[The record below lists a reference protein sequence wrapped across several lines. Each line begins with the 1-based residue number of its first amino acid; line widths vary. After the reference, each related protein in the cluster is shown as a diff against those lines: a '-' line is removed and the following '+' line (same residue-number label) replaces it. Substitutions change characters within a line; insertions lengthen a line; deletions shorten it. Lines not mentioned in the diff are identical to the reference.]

1 MHTTVCMH
9 YTICIMIE
17 NSINNF
23 TPETLVLADG
33 VNKENMLRVR
43 KTKLLVISG
52 PLQGHE
58 FVVNRDTF
66 TIGSSNHNDLTIQ
79 DSTVSKRHCEIAV
92 EQSGYQI
99 RDLESTNGTL
109 VQGVRVS
116 SAHLAPGCEIQLGKT
131 RIVFCPLQDA
141 NDIPLSSEESFGKM
155 LGRSVPMR
163 RIFYLAET
171 YSPTDVTVMIT
182 GETGTGKEVLA
193 EEIHNH
199 SLRKDKPFIVIDCA
213 AISKELIESELFGH
227 IKGAFTGANTDRQG
241 AFELADGGT
250 VFLDEIGDLSPE
262 LQPKLLRVLEKREIR
277 RVGCNKVRKIDV
289 RIISATNR
297 NLANEVNEGNFR
309 EDLYYRLSVV
319 HLELPPLRRRREDVP
334 LLVKRFLA
342 DLQGENAID
351 QLADFDRTM
360 DILKRHEWPGNV
372 RELKN
377 LIELAFYSERRPV
390 DLSAFLSLGNLR
402 IGQHEEVQQE
412 YNFTADK
419 PFKDAKNDLI
429 EEFERAYLSDLLA
442 RNKQNISQSARA
454 AGIERAY
461 LQRLIRKY
469 GMRDN

>member
-1 MHTTVCMH
+1 MTEDRT
-9 YTICIMIE
+9 
-17 NSINNF
+17 NNVSA
-23 TPETLVLADG
+23 ETLVLACGD
-33 VNKENMLRVR
+33 NQENFLRVR
-43 KTKLLVISG
+43 RTKLLVISG
-52 PLQGHE
+52 PLQGRE
-58 FVVNRDTF
+58 FVVNHDTF
-66 TIGSSNHNDLTIQ
+66 TIGSGSHNDLAIG
-79 DSTVSKRHCEIAV
+79 DSTVSKRHCEIIV
-92 EQSGYQI
+92 EQSGYLI
-99 RDLESTNGTL
+99 RDLDSTNGTF

-116 SAHLAPGCEIQLGKT
+116 SAHLAPGSEIQLGKT

-141 NDIPLSSEESFGKM
+141 NDIPLSPNEAFGKM

-171 YSPTDVTVMIT
+171 YSPSDVTVMIT

-199 SLRKDKPFIVIDCA
+199 STRREKPFIVIDCA

-227 IKGAFTGANTDRQG
+227 VKGAFTGANADRQG

-250 VFLDEIGDLSPE
+250 VFLDEIGDLSPD

-277 RVGCNKVRKIDV
+277 RVGCNKIRKINV

-297 NLANEVNEGNFR
+297 NLANEVNENRFR

-334 LLVKRFLA
+334 LLVKRFLT
-342 DLQGENAID
+342 DLHGDDALE

-360 DILKRHEWPGNV
+360 DVLKRHEWPGNV
-372 RELKN
+372 RELRN

-402 IGQHEEVQQE
+402 TGRKNNEPEV
-412 YNFTADK
+412 NFVTDK

-429 EEFERAYLSDLLA
+429 EEFERTYLNDLLS
-442 RNKQNISQSARA
+442 RNKQNISRSARE

-469 GMRDN
+469 GMRE

>member
-1 MHTTVCMH
+1 MTEDRTNDVAA
-9 YTICIMIE
+9 
-17 NSINNF
+17 
-23 TPETLVLADG
+23 ETLVLANGD
-33 VNKENMLRVR
+33 NQDNLFRVR
-43 KTKLLVISG
+43 RTKLLVISG
-52 PLQGHE
+52 PLQGRE

-66 TIGSSNHNDLTIQ
+66 TIGSSSHNDLSIE
-79 DSTVSKRHCEIAV
+79 DSTVSKRHCEIDV
-92 EQSGYQI
+92 EQSGYLI
-99 RDLESTNGTL
+99 RDLDSTNGTL

-116 SAHLAPGCEIQLGKT
+116 SAHLAPGSEIQLGKT
-131 RIVFCPLQDA
+131 RIVFCPLQEA
-141 NDIPLSSEESFGKM
+141 NDIPLSHNEAFGAM
-155 LGRSVPMR
+155 MGRSVPMR

-171 YSPTDVTVMIT
+171 YSPADVTVMIT
-182 GETGTGKEVLA
+182 GETGTGKEILA

-199 SLRKDKPFIVIDCA
+199 SSRRDKPFIVIDCA

-227 IKGAFTGANTDRQG
+227 VKGAFTGANADRQG

-250 VFLDEIGDLSPE
+250 VFLDEIGDLSPD
-262 LQPKLLRVLEKREIR
+262 LQPKLLRVLEKREIK
-277 RVGCNKVRKIDV
+277 RVGCNKVRKINV

-297 NLANEVNEGNFR
+297 NLANEVNEGRFR

-334 LLVKRFLA
+334 LLVKRFLI
-342 DLQGENAID
+342 DLHGEEALS

-360 DILKRHEWPGNV
+360 EILKRHEWPGNV
-372 RELKN
+372 RELRN

-402 IGQHEEVQQE
+402 AGRKNGEPEV
-412 YNFTADK
+412 NFVTDK

-429 EEFERAYLSDLLA
+429 EEFEKTYLNDLLA
-442 RNKQNISQSARA
+442 RNKQNISRSARE

-469 GMRDN
+469 GMRE

>member
-1 MHTTVCMH
+1 MAEERT
-9 YTICIMIE
+9 
-17 NSINNF
+17 NNV

-33 VNKENMLRVR
+33 ENQEGYLRVR

-58 FVVNRDTF
+58 FVVNHDIF
-66 TIGSSNHNDLTIQ
+66 TIGSSDHNDLTIR
-79 DSTVSKRHCEIAV
+79 DSTVSKRHCEISV
-92 EQSGYQI
+92 EQSGYLI
-99 RDLESTNGTL
+99 RDLDSTNGTL
-109 VQGVRVS
+109 VQGVRIS
-116 SAHLAPGCEIQLGKT
+116 SAHLAPGSEIQLGKT

-141 NDIPLSSEESFGKM
+141 NDIPLSSHESFGRM
-155 LGRSVPMR
+155 IGRSVPMR

-193 EEIHNH
+193 DEIHNH
-199 SLRKDKPFIVIDCA
+199 SNRRDKPFIVIDCA

-227 IKGAFTGANTDRQG
+227 VKGAFTGANADRQG

-297 NLANEVNEGNFR
+297 NLANEVNEGHFR

-319 HLELPPLRRRREDVP
+319 HLELPPLRRRREDIT
-334 LLVKRFLA
+334 LLVKRFLT
-342 DLQGENAID
+342 DLQGEEAIN
-351 QLADFDRTM
+351 QLSDFDRTM
-360 DILKRHEWPGNV
+360 EILKRHEWPGNV

-390 DLSAFLSLGNLR
+390 DLSAFLSLVHLR
-402 IGQHEEVQQE
+402 SNNSKPEQE
-412 YNFTADK
+412 LSFSADK

-429 EEFERAYLSDLLA
+429 EEFERAYLNDLLA
-442 RNKQNISQSARA
+442 KNQQNISRSARE

-469 GMRDN
+469 GMKE

>member
-1 MHTTVCMH
+1 MTDDRT
-9 YTICIMIE
+9 
-17 NSINNF
+17 NNVSS
-23 TPETLVLADG
+23 ETLVLADG
-33 VNKENMLRVR
+33 ENQEGLFRVR
-43 KTKLLVISG
+43 RTKLLVVSG
-52 PLQGHE
+52 PLQGRE

-66 TIGSSNHNDLTIQ
+66 TVGSGSHNDLTIE
-79 DSTVSKRHCEIAV
+79 DSTVSKRHCEIVV
-92 EQSGYQI
+92 EQSGYLI
-99 RDLESTNGTL
+99 RDLDSTNGTF

-116 SAHLAPGCEIQLGKT
+116 SAHLAPGSEIQLGKT

-141 NDIPLSSEESFGKM
+141 NDIPLSRNESFGKM
-155 LGRSVPMR
+155 MGRSVPMR

-171 YSPTDVTVMIT
+171 YSPADVTVMIT
-182 GETGTGKEVLA
+182 GETGTGKEILA

-199 SLRKDKPFIVIDCA
+199 SSRRDKPFIVIDCA

-227 IKGAFTGANTDRQG
+227 VKGAFTGANADRQG

-250 VFLDEIGDLSPE
+250 VFLDEIGDLSPD

-277 RVGCNKVRKIDV
+277 RVGCNKVRKINV

-297 NLANEVNEGNFR
+297 NLANEVNEGRFR

-334 LLVKRFLA
+334 LLVKRFLT
-342 DLQGENAID
+342 DLHGEDALA
-351 QLADFDRTM
+351 QLADVDRTM
-360 DILKRHEWPGNV
+360 DVLKRHEWPGNV
-372 RELKN
+372 RELRN

-402 IGQHEEVQQE
+402 AGRKNSEPEI
-412 YNFTADK
+412 NFASDK

-429 EEFERAYLSDLLA
+429 EEFEKAYLNDLLA
-442 RNKQNISQSARA
+442 RNKQNISRSARE

-469 GMRDN
+469 GMRE